1 MKETPMKLT
10 NKSLK
15 LAGVLSLA
23 LIGAS
28 PLALS
33 TAADAAPMKP
43 VAMQQHND
51 RGQQFAQN
59 DRDGRGGNIKVANN
73 SVTFRFG
80 YDAHRYNDRFH
91 KPPPK
96 FERIAQPH
104 FARHFHQGHWQFQY
118 GHWTWVKGFWTR

>member
-1 MKETPMKLT
+1 MKLT

-33 TAADAAPMKP
+33 TAASAATMQP
-43 VAMQQHND
+43 VAIAFPAGGN
-51 RGQQFAQN
+51 GGGLSVKFAQN
-59 DRDGRGGNIKVANN
+59 DRDGRGYQHVVQKD
-73 SVTFRFG
+73 TFRFG
-80 YDAHRYNDRFH
+80 YDGQKYHDRFH

-96 FERIAQPH
+96 FERIMRPH
-104 FARHFHQGHWQFQY
+104 FARHFHQGHWQFQF
-118 GHWTWVKGFWTR
+118 GHWVWVKGFWTR